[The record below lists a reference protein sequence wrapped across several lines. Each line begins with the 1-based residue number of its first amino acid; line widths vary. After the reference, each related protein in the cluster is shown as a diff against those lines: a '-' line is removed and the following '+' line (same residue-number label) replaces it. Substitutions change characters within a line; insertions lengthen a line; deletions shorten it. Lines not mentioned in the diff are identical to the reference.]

1 MTGPSGYVNV
11 DFTKVI
17 LRPIKR
23 LNQSKIVSGEVYQL
37 LFIVVEREFNIHRSR
52 L

>member
-1 MTGPSGYVNV
+1 MW
-11 DFTKVI
+11 I

-37 LFIVVEREFNIHRSR
+37 WFNVFEREFKIRR
-52 L
+52 IRV